1 MTLETLTEDI
11 AIEGL
16 RNFFREKPFLFFGT
30 GMSCSLD
37 MRLGMPALK
46 DALIAEIKT
55 RPLPVAQAKEWKR
68 VEIALQTGSD
78 LESALNEISEQDLLK
93 TITEVTGAFVATV
106 DRECAFRIA
115 KGEVKWP
122 ATQFLKK
129 IVDSLPESDRILH
142 ALTPNY
148 DMLFEY
154 ACDSARIAYTNGF
167 FGGVE
172 KNMDWHAVDRALLLR
187 RYVNQRRKRKAVYK
201 HRKHVRLY
209 KVHGSLNYFFHRSAV
224 IENNAWTWGPPD
236 FAQRVMITPGLSKYE
251 MLQCYRQELLK
262 AADAA
267 IDRENHFLFLGY
279 GFNDKHLEEYIRRKL
294 VTQSCKGLIITRDCN
309 SRIES
314 LLSDAANLWIVCK
327 SQDASCEG
335 TRVFNKKYSDWLNL
349 PDKRLWEISEFTTHI
364 LGG

>member
-1 MTLETLTEDI
+1 MTLATLTEDV
-11 AIEGL
+11 AIEAL

-37 MRLGMPALK
+37 IRFGMPALK
-46 DALIAEIKT
+46 DALIAEIKKH
-55 RPLPVAQAKEWKR
+55 PLSVTQRNEWER
-68 VEIALQTGSD
+68 VENALQAGSD
-78 LESALNEISEQDLLK
+78 LESALNAVNEQDLLRA
-93 TITEVTGAFVATV
+93 ITDVTGAFVATV

-115 KGEVKWP
+115 KGEIKWP

-129 IVDSLPESDRILH
+129 IVDTLPEGDRILH

-172 KNMDWHAVDRALLLR
+172 RNMDWHAVDRAMR
-187 RYVNQRRKRKAVYK
+187 PQGYVNHRAKRKAVYK

-209 KVHGSLNYFFHRSAV
+209 KVHGSLNYFFHRDIV
-224 IENNAWTWGPPD
+224 IENNTWMWEPPD

-251 MLQCYRQELLK
+251 MLQCYRLELLR

-267 IDRENHFLFLGY
+267 IDKENHFLFLGY

-309 SRIES
+309 PRIES

-327 SQDASCEG
+327 SHDANCEG
-335 TRVFNKKYSDWLNL
+335 TRIFNKKYSAWLSL
-349 PDKRLWEISEFTTHI
+349 PDKRLWNISEFTTHI